1 MVKNATNAELAY
13 MRSSSKRGWVVDHP
27 SAPEQVLVAT
37 LKCYTPIA
45 ARNKQRRE

>member
-13 MRSSSKRGWVVDHP
+13 MISSKRGWVVDHP